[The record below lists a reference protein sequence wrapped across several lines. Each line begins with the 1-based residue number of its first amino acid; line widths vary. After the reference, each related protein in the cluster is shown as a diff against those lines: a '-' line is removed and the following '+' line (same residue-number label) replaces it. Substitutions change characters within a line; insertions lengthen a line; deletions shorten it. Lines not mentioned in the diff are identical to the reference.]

1 MFLVLFSIL
10 IEKDNPSENIVLVEE
25 ELDVINKDDIV
36 NLKDLLRLVLINE
49 ECWNPKVVVDGGDLT
64 RNINQKKKL
73 DVLQAYRCPLYDK
86 CNRREYFFNKHL
98 EYCKPVR

>member
-10 IEKDNPSENIVLVEE
+10 AEEDNLSENIVLVKE

-98 EYCKPVR
+98 EYCKLVR

>member
-10 IEKDNPSENIVLVEE
+10 AEEDNLSENIVLVEE

-86 CNRREYFFNKHL
+86 CNRREYFLNKHL